1 MPSSTVENYL
11 KQLYLEQQLNPDD
24 HVSTGRLAELMAVSP
39 GSATSMIKTLQKA
52 NLVFYQSRNGTSL
65 TDSGEQLALHVL
77 RRHRL
82 IEQFLVKVL
91 EFDWS
96 EVHEEAEL
104 LEHVIS
110 DKLLQRIDD
119 YLGNPKVDPHGD
131 PIPNADGSLE
141 KRDLIN
147 LSKCEESKQFRIARI
162 LDQRPDFLHYIDEQG
177 IIPGIQVK
185 VTHKDLIADALTLE
199 LTSGKTI
206 TLGISAAAKLAVE
219 KLP

>member
-11 KQLYLEQQLNPDD
+11 KQLYLEQQRNQDEYI
-24 HVSTGRLAELMAVSP
+24 STGRLAELMNVSP

-52 NLVFYQSRNGTSL
+52 HLVNYQSHNGTNL
-65 TDSGEQLALHVL
+65 TESGEELALHVL

-91 EFDWS
+91 DYDWT

-110 DKLLQRIDD
+110 DKLLKRIDD

-131 PIPNADGSLE
+131 PIPGADGSLE
-141 KRDLIN
+141 KRDLVN
-147 LSKCEESKQFRIARI
+147 LAACETSQRLRIARI
-162 LDQRPDFLHYIDEQG
+162 LDQQTEFLNYISLHG
-177 IIPGIQVK
+177 IRPGIEL
-185 VTHKDLIADALTLE
+185 TIHKKDAIADAITLD
-199 LTSGKTI
+199 LQGGKKI
-206 TLGISAAAKLAVE
+206 TLGISAASKLAVE
-219 KLP
+219 VL